1 MIIPY
6 PRVRAAI
13 VRLSRHKLR
22 LIEREIGPLS
32 ELEKVIMMRRAL
44 FPWAGVTLVKRL
56 WARGHIVIEPS
67 TREIMR
73 GPS

>member
-22 LIEREIGPLS
+22 LIEREYGPLS
-32 ELEKVIMMRRAL
+32 ELGKVVVTRNAL
-44 FPWAGVTLVKRL
+44 YPWAGVGLVKRL
-56 WARGHIVIEPS
+56 WARGHIVIEPN
-67 TREIMR
+67 TREVLR